1 MNTNDL
7 FIALLIISVI
17 VAALGGL
24 GFAGLG
30 KDSRGLDTRPH
41 SNDRPSRSLLYYLS
55 PAALPPHVRK
65 MRKEFRFAWTG

>member
-30 KDSRGLDTRPH
+30 KDSRALDIRQH
-41 SNDRPSRSLLYYLS
+41 SDDRPSRSLLS
-55 PAALPPHVRK
+55 
-65 MRKEFRFAWTG
+65 

>member
-1 MNTNDL
+1 MNTND
-7 FIALLIISVI
+7 IALVLLIVSVI

-41 SNDRPSRSLLYYLS
+41 SNDRPTRSLLS
-55 PAALPPHVRK
+55 
-65 MRKEFRFAWTG
+65 